1 MKENSKKINVTIAS
15 GAVYGYPDGLPEAAD
30 RMEELL
36 SAVFDLIHKVSD
48 YHGGEVYHY
57 TGREFGILFRDDKRM
72 KSSMKAL
79 DAVYE
84 LLEKL
89 RELNY
94 SGKPLNISMKAG
106 LDYGEIIM
114 GFLGKEGGRHRTY
127 LGVTI
132 DIAHRIRMIANWD
145 QFLVS
150 QVVADQCSGSYDF
163 EAMEP
168 VPVKELDEPL
178 RVHRCKGK
186 REKTPDASQNEGR
199 QIFSPMVGR
208 QKELEVL
215 KHALL
220 ALSGGKGQII
230 NVSGAPGTGK
240 SRLVAELK
248 KENILE
254 KLYWFEGRG
263 LSHGQHLSYHPLS
276 LIIKSWTGIQEEDSV
291 AIAENKLRH
300 KIVKVY
306 PHNPEEILPFIA
318 RFMGMEIGGT
328 GAGRIREL
336 DPNALDKLML
346 RTIRE
351 LIGKLSTL
359 KPVVIAIED
368 LHWADQS
375 FLALVRSICD
385 LSHNHPVLFLNI
397 FRPGYT
403 ETADP
408 LVSFLENN
416 HSKYLTS
423 INLADLDRE
432 KSAELIG
439 NLLLASQLP
448 DDLVQTVIAK
458 TRGNPFFIEEVLRS
472 LIDQGIITHS
482 GDTFQF
488 TGDLDAAIMPETIS
502 EVLHARVGTLDE
514 KTRNLLDTAS
524 VIGRNFYFKLLDEAA
539 DTIGEVSERL
549 HYLRN
554 MQFIQE
560 TGDEANLEFVFK
572 HAMAHQAAYDSLMD
586 KKRKELHLKIAES
599 IEKVFPERISEF
611 YGTLAMHYSKAE
623 NYARAEEYL
632 VKAGEVALGSAAPAE
647 AVEYFREALKIYL
660 VNSAGH
666 PSQDKLVDL
675 YMKIAR
681 SYYALT
687 LNIEA
692 LDYFDRVLRSYGLKV
707 SRGKLPTVLTA
718 IQSILILVYSLNY
731 PGLRFKKKPT
741 VDENRILTI
750 YFYRAKLLSSLNPK
764 KAVFENIAIFKY
776 ATRFDLSQSEFGLA
790 IFPMTSAM
798 FGWTGF
804 SMALCR
810 KILEFTARNM
820 ETGTGTPWMEYNMFV
835 NLYQFLTGEWKED
848 KHFQQM
854 YDYCI
859 SRGNIWTV
867 LHYVLFHGLQ
877 FIETGLPGKTELMI
891 NKLAALGEDYQ
902 VNLAIAQHY
911 RLFAN
916 YTFRY
921 RKLNENIAKADE
933 AIEYTSKTGHDNML
947 SIILLTKASSLAMKG
962 DIDKAR
968 AVFREGEKRA
978 MERKILKMWYS
989 AIFVAKAYIELEEL
1003 KSNPSDPFLQ
1013 KSIVR
1018 TVKKAVSASTKV
1030 MNDHIVSHQLSGSV
1044 HTFLGNYRKALKHF
1058 GIAIDL
1064 GEKYNGKLE
1073 LSRTFFETGKCLT
1086 HANGSIN
1093 SFRGRKAEDYLSKAR
1108 ELFSE
1113 MGLEYDMKEL
1123 NRFVG

>member
-1 MKENSKKINVTIAS
+1 MKEKPQKIKAAVVS
-15 GAVYGYPDGLPEAAD
+15 GAVHGYPDDLSDKAD
-30 RMEELL
+30 QMEEILT
-36 SAVFDLIHKVSD
+36 AVYDLIHKVSE
-48 YHGGEVYHY
+48 YHSGEVHQY
-57 TGREFGILFRDDKRM
+57 TGREFSIVFRDDQRRKPAL
-72 KSSMKAL
+72 KAL
-79 DAVYE
+79 DAVSD
-84 LLEKL
+84 LREKL
-89 RELNY
+89 RELHF
-94 SGKPLNISMKAG
+94 SGQSLNIGMKAG
-106 LDYGEIIM
+106 LDYGEIIS
-114 GFLGKEGGRHRTY
+114 GRIGKEFGRHHTY
-127 LGVTI
+127 FGVTL
-132 DIAHRIRMIANWD
+132 DIAQRIRLIANWG
-145 QFLVS
+145 QVLVS
-150 QVVADQCSGSYDF
+150 QALADQSEGRYDF
-163 EAMEP
+163 EALEP
-168 VPVKELDEPL
+168 IPVKEQDEPL
-178 RVHRCKGK
+178 RIHKCKGK
-186 REKTPDASQNEGR
+186 REKSPDVSQTDGR

-208 QKELEVL
+208 QKELEAL
-215 KHALL
+215 KDALL
-220 ALSGGKGQII
+220 ELSRGKGQII
-230 NVSGAPGTGK
+230 HVSGAPGTGK

-263 LSHGQHLSYHPLS
+263 LSHGQQLSYHPLS
-276 LIIKSWTGIQEEDSV
+276 GIIKSWTGIREEDSV
-291 AIAENKLRH
+291 RTAANKLRE
-300 KIVKVY
+300 KLLRVY
-306 PHNPEEILPFIA
+306 PENADEVLPFLA
-318 RFMGMEIGGT
+318 RFMGMEISSD
-328 GAGRIREL
+328 AASRIREI

-346 RTIRE
+346 KAIRE
-351 LIGKLSTL
+351 LLVKLSTL

-375 FLALVRSICD
+375 TLNLIRSICD
-385 LSHNHPVLFLNI
+385 LPHHHPVLFLHI
-397 FRPGYT
+397 FRPGYK

-408 LVSFLENN
+408 LENFLVKN
-416 HSKYLTS
+416 HSKCLISIKLT
-423 INLADLDRE
+423 DLDRE

-439 NLLLASQLP
+439 NLLLASRLP
-448 DDLVQTVIAK
+448 DDLVQTVITK
-458 TRGNPFFIEEVLRS
+458 TQGNPFFIEEVLRS

-482 GDTFQF
+482 GDTFQV

-502 EVLHARVGTLDE
+502 EVLHVRVGTLDE

-554 MQFIQE
+554 MQLIQE
-560 TGDEANLEFVFK
+560 TGNEADLEYVFK
-572 HAMAHQAAYDSLMD
+572 HALAHQAAYDSLMD
-586 KKRKELHLKIAES
+586 KKRKELHLKIAGS

-632 VKAGEVALGSAAPAE
+632 VKAGEMALGSAAPAE

-707 SRGKLPTVLTA
+707 SRGKLPSVLTA
-718 IQSILILVYSLNY
+718 LQSILILVYSLNY

-741 VDENRILTI
+741 VDENRILTL

-764 KAVFENIAIFKY
+764 RAFFENTAIFKY

-820 ETGTGTPWMEYNMFV
+820 EPGTGTPWMEYNMFV

-854 YDYCI
+854 YDFCI
-859 SRGNIWTV
+859 SRGNIWSL
-867 LHYVLFHGLQ
+867 LHYVMYHGIK
-877 FIETGLPGKTELMI
+877 FIETGLPEKTELMI

-902 VNLAIAQHY
+902 VNLAMAQHY

-921 RKLNENIAKADE
+921 RKLDENIAKADE
-933 AIEYTSKTGHDNML
+933 GIEYTSKTGHDNIL

-989 AIFVAKAYIELEEL
+989 AIFIAKAYIELEEL
-1003 KSNPSDPFLQ
+1003 KSNPTDPFLK

-1018 TVKKAVSASTKV
+1018 TVKKAVSASPKV
-1030 MNDHIVSHQLSGSV
+1030 MNDHIVAHQLSGSV
-1044 HTFLGNYRKALKHF
+1044 HSFLGNYRKALKHF

-1086 HANGSIN
+1086 KANGLIS

-1113 MGLEYDMKEL
+1113 MGLDYDLREL
-1123 NRFVG
+1123 DRFSR